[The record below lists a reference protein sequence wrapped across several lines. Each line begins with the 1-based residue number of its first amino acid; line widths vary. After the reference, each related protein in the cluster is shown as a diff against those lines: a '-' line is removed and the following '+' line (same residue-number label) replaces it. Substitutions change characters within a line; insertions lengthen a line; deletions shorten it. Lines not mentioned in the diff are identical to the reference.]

1 MLLQTLELLTHSD
14 NMALPRI
21 LYYNFKLNRNVNK
34 ERHTILKQR
43 EKSLRRLLKHA
54 FHHSDFYGKFDFI
67 HPIVIVEFYVRG
79 LEKYQVIK
87 KGNTSYRVEVV
98 SDIPR
103 DMKSGKYNLIREE
116 FGSA

>member
-14 NMALPRI
+14 NMALPRL
-21 LYYNFKLNRNVNK
+21 LYDN
-34 ERHTILKQR
+34 
-43 EKSLRRLLKHA
+43 
-54 FHHSDFYGKFDFI
+54 
-67 HPIVIVEFYVRG
+67 IVEFYVRG

-103 DMKSGKYNLIREE
+103 DSNSGKYNLIREE